1 MLTHLPTQD
10 RILLCATFLHIPR
23 TSLLFSLG
31 TELEQHCMT
40 PNTAF
45 PITSTHVSSVLKS
58 INFLWLHRQ
67 MGTHYRR
74 APSSHCALLCL
85 SPHCPL
91 TVPHCAVLALVSL
104 VPGVWRLTCAG
115 AGSAS
120 WQHPAS
126 SSPARAQQVHHHTT
140 SIPHL
145 HHPASASHT
154 GESFRQQYSILVH
167 RYFQISA
174 QLATTA
180 LAVSSMQCLYCFR
193 YTEAQWWARC

>member
-23 TSLLFSLG
+23 ISLLFCWG

-74 APSSHCALLCL
+74 SPSSHCALLCL

-91 TVPHCAVLALVSL
+91 TVPHCSSL
-104 VPGVWRLTCAG
+104 CSIGTCLPG
-115 AGSAS
+115 AGCVETDLCWCRQCQLAAS
-120 WQHPAS
+120 RQQQPS
-126 SSPARAQQVHHHTT
+126 SSTTGPHQHHHTT

-154 GESFRQQYSILVH
+154 GESFRQ
-167 RYFQISA
+167 
-174 QLATTA
+174 
-180 LAVSSMQCLYCFR
+180 
-193 YTEAQWWARC
+193 